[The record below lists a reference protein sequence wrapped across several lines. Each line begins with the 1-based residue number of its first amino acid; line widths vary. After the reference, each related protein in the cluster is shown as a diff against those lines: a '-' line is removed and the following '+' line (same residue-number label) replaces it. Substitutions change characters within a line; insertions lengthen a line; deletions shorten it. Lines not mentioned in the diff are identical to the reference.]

1 MKNMNKNVDT
11 MIPHVA
17 RICAKTESA
26 HSIIKYAVQ
35 ILNAVDNVRGNIIDF
50 VYEIK
55 SMHGT
60 LTCA

>member
-1 MKNMNKNVDT
+1 MKNMNINVDT
-11 MIPHVA
+11 IIPNIA
-17 RICAKTESA
+17 RICVRTESA
-26 HSIIKYAVQ
+26 HPIIKYAVQ

-55 SMHGT
+55 SIHGT